1 MDDTDATLLGSFM
14 LGGFF
19 SVEAFRATDGCIAV
33 AFPWCSRSRCLHIDV
48 YSSYMHINV
57 CAMVIRGTNMLF
69 SFLNRLE
76 FFVCFCLHRLNPF
89 AICLPPSFLLALG
102 C

>member
-1 MDDTDATLLGSFM
+1 MGDTDATLLGSFM
-14 LGGFF
+14 LGGYF

-57 CAMVIRGTNMLF
+57 CAMVIRGTKCCSPSLTDW
-69 SFLNRLE
+69 SFL
-76 FFVCFCLHRLNPF
+76 FVFVCT
-89 AICLPPSFLLALG
+89 G
-102 C
+102 